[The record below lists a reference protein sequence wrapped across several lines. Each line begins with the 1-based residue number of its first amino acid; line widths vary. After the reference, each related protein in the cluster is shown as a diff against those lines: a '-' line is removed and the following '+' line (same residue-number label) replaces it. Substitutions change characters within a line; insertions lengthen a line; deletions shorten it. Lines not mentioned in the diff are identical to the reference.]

1 MNKKWLFSLGLI
13 ACASAG
19 IAASFASTSN
29 YRETKAAVSQPG
41 LTGKSGETLYVSGI
55 SQYFKLDDAD
65 LAIYLWRDTGGKV
78 ETWIRGNRSN
88 VWGDKFIITL
98 PKNGSADIT
107 WENLIITRF
116 NPKVSTLGWDTGVY
130 NKTRDISFS
139 EFSGKNTINPT
150 GYSDGILL
158 VSPEGHKAVN
168 SGDVLYLNVESTSYW
183 MSDDAKIACY
193 FFGLQS
199 PGSDSDAWSDFASI
213 VGVNATGNTI
223 MKIVVPQSGG
233 KDVSWGS
240 VIGVRFDPNQ
250 VDGTKPSNWDGEW
263 GQTQDYAFDSA
274 SIENNVLDLGQVGN
288 DIKVTGMET
297 FSTANVA
304 DHYGRYFTNKVGCD
318 SSGVAKPS
326 GWATVKSAYQALPDT
341 VQTVIE
347 GTSASQT
354 GSSIQKAMATYD
366 WAISHNPTLKNSASE
381 KYISGRTGNGASSV
395 TTISGNSLNSS
406 ALIAG
411 LAFVGLAAA
420 GTMIFV
426 AKRRKEI

>member
-1 MNKKWLFSLGLI
+1 MKKSVLLSLGVV
-13 ACASAG
+13 ASA
-19 IAASFASTSN
+19 IAGVAAISASAVSFS
-29 YRETKAAVSQPG
+29 ETKAAVSG
-41 LTGKSGETLYVSGI
+41 LTGKSGDTLYVSGI
-55 SQYFKLDDAD
+55 STYFVEGTAD
-65 LAIYLWRDTGGKV
+65 LAVYLWRDTGGKV
-78 ETWIRGNRSN
+78 ETWIRGDRSN

-98 PKNGSADIT
+98 PKNGDNDIT
-107 WENLIITRF
+107 WENCIITRF
-116 NPKVSTLGWDTGVY
+116 KPNTTLGWGDGVY
-130 NKTRDISFS
+130 NQTEDIAFS
-139 EFSGKNTINPT
+139 AFAGKDTLNIT
-150 GYSDGILL
+150 GY
-158 VSPEGHKAVN
+158 VSGTNKINHSIDGHKSVS
-168 SGDVLYLNVESTSYW
+168 SGDVVYLNIDSSSYW
-183 MSDDAKIACY
+183 ESDGAKIACY
-193 FFGLQS
+193 FFGLES
-199 PGSDSDAWSDFASI
+199 PGTGNDAWSDFASV
-213 VGVNATGNTI
+213 VGANANGNTV
-223 MKIVVPQSGG
+223 MKIVVPQLAGQN
-233 KDVSWGS
+233 VSWRNA
-240 VIGVRFDPNQ
+240 IGVRFNPDE
-250 VDGTKPSNWDGEW
+250 VSGTKPSGWDGKW

-274 SIENNVLDLGQVGN
+274 SIGNNVLDLGQVGD